1 MNAQLNQAA
10 ESFRPYAIALMR
22 VVLGIVFVYHA
33 WWKITNFALAMELFG
48 KWGIPLPFASAALST
63 GVEMIGGVALILGI
77 GVAYAALPLAAV
89 MLVAILTVHLPAGFA
104 LPNGYEFALTV
115 LAATIAQGSVG
126 AGAFSLES
134 ALRQKSLPAAGR
146 TLETA

>member
-22 VVLGIVFVYHA
+22 VVLGIVFIYHA
-33 WWKITNFALAMELFG
+33 WWKMTNFALAVDLFG
-48 KWGIPLPFASAALST
+48 KWGIPLPFASTVFAT
-63 GVEMIGGVALILGI
+63 GVEMIGGAALILGI
-77 GVAYAALPLAAV
+77 GVAYAALPLSV
-89 MLVAILTVHLPAGFA
+89 IMLVAILTVHLPAGFA

-115 LAATIAQGSVG
+115 LAATIAQGAVG

-134 ALRQKSLPAAGR
+134 VFRQKSLAAAGQ